1 VKRTWEKTYGK
12 EMGSNVWNIDLE
24 DKYTIILE
32 YGNEDISITYKSCTL
47 KLPHH

>member
-1 VKRTWEKTYGK
+1 
-12 EMGSNVWNIDLE
+12 MGSNVWNIDLE

-32 YGNEDISITYKSCTL
+32 HGNEDISITCKSHAS